1 MGMVTKQSYFLKS
14 QLVVT
19 EGLGQGCLPDS
30 ALPSWRAGGEPFQSR
45 IPPGFPVE
53 RDLHP
58 EGHTRGVLV
67 LPLPNTKFS
76 PVPRS
81 HLCQRT
87 ALVPKYEVFQIVLV
101 CLGPRHIYVS
111 GLLYTSLDF
120 SCGLALGRGGSEQL

>member
-1 MGMVTKQSYFLKS
+1 MHHLFEEMGDTGMVTKQSYFLKS

-30 ALPSWRAGGEPFQSR
+30 ALPCWRAGGEPFQSHDSHGAR
-45 IPPGFPVE
+45 IPPGFPVD

-58 EGHTRGVLV
+58 EGYTRDVLV

-81 HLCQRT
+81 NW
-87 ALVPKYEVFQIVLV
+87 YEDSFGAKI
-101 CLGPRHIYVS
+101 
-111 GLLYTSLDF
+111 
-120 SCGLALGRGGSEQL
+120 